1 MQGNFPWS
9 VLKRNVQKLGTMI
22 CPVVGKGLS
31 KLGNIYLIEY
41 YSHKNDVSEEHT
53 DEGMIMK

>member
-41 YSHKNDVSEEHT
+41 YSVIKMMFLKNIQMR
-53 DEGMIMK
+53 G